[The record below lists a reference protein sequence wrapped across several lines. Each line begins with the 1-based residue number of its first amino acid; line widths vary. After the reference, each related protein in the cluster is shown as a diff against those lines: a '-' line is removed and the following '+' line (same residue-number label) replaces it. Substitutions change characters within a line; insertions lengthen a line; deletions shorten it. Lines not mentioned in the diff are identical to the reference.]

1 MDFEEKIFYMITI
14 LPFAA
19 VLVLVIVGIPIR
31 MLKNRFAP
39 VKTGKAVVIDKHKI
53 ETVSQYS
60 GNGKQERYVVVFSVE
75 GKKKSFYVSSFSYG
89 GYRLKE
95 KGVLKYKGDTLIDFK

>member
-1 MDFEEKIFYMITI
+1 MELGERLFYLFTT
-14 LPFAA
+14 LPFVAIL
-19 VLVLVIVGIPIR
+19 VLVLIR
-31 MLKNRFAP
+31 LLRDWYAP
-39 VKTGKAVVIDKHKI
+39 VKTVKAVVIDKHKI
-53 ETVSQYS
+53 ETVSKYS

-95 KGVLKYKGDTLIDFK
+95 KGVLKYRGDTLIDFK